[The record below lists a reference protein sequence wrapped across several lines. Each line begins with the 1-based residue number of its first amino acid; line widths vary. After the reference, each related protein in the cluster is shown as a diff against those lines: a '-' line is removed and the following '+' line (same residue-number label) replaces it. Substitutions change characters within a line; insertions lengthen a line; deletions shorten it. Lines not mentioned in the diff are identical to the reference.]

1 MNKRRDSGQSRG
13 NGSLNSSLRKR
24 QFQSIEVENAKMLKR
39 LQERKSDYQLNRFK
53 KEWRKT
59 QSMLKNITSYPLI
72 EQISGKK
79 KRKSAPTGIEDLKK
93 MTSNSP
99 EDFTLSKLKLIGNKK
114 FIITIKFTQNK
125 CVILGDLRTDQ
136 ELKVIEIDKEEALQF
151 IE

>member
-1 MNKRRDSGQSRG
+1 
-13 NGSLNSSLRKR
+13 
-24 QFQSIEVENAKMLKR
+24 
-39 LQERKSDYQLNRFK
+39 
-53 KEWRKT
+53 
-59 QSMLKNITSYPLI
+59 MLKNITSYPLI

-79 KRKSAPTGIEDLKK
+79 KRKSAPTDMEGLKK
-93 MTSNSP
+93 MTSNNP

-151 IE
+151 VE